1 MTTPFI
7 ELPTVGSLLEVVLAD
22 GRAQSVRAV
31 EVDGFQLTVAAT
43 RLAGGVAPPATGDL
57 LTLRWVGRR
66 GRCAAPCRVRAVHPE
81 LFATWTVEAIG
92 TVEIEQ
98 RRRFAR
104 SAAGGRVHVGPD
116 EPDVGVLLVGELI
129 DIGEGGLRCRMTG
142 GGVDPEQP
150 VFIRLLL
157 DDRLVTLRGTVLRLI
172 EPTPAGGIAGG
183 IEVVVVF
190 QSDATQAQA
199 IRRYVLARQLAERA
213 VRADGAG

>member
-1 MTTPFI
+1 MTTAPFI
-7 ELPTVGSLLEVVLAD
+7 ELPAVGSLVEVVRTD

-43 RLAGGVAPPATGDL
+43 LLAGGVAPPAPGEL

-66 GRCAAPCRVRAVHPE
+66 GRCAAPCRVRAVDPE

-104 SAAGGRVHVGPD
+104 SAADGRVHLGPD
-116 EPDVGVLLVGELI
+116 EPDVGVVLVGELI
-129 DIGEGGLRCRMTG
+129 DIGEGGLRCRMTA
-142 GGVDPEQP
+142 GGVDPDQP
-150 VFIRLLL
+150 VFLRLLL
-157 DDRLVTLRGTVLRLI
+157 DNRLVTLRGTVLRLI
-172 EPTPAGGIAGG
+172 DPGSAGGID
-183 IEVVVVF
+183 VVVVF
-190 QSDATQAQA
+190 ESDAAQAQA
-199 IRRYVLARQLAERA
+199 IRRYVLTRQLAERA